1 MVYELCWILISVL
14 ILHVCSFGF
23 PLLICLSSVFIW
35 VLRICSRRRPFSF
48 MIFLPPALQ
57 SKPAA
62 LLFFPSVVFL
72 LLEVPA
78 LLIWFL
84 ASSIGL
90 PLIYGCTQGGLFF
103 LFEAAVFDFRLRVL
117 LIESINRERC
127 GLLIL
132 SRAQVFLPRFSFLPP
147 PSRLSGRCSR
157 CPGAQLHLP

>member
-1 MVYELCWILISVL
+1 MLD
-14 ILHVCSFGF
+14 FN
-23 PLLICLSSVFIW
+23 
-35 VLRICSRRRPFSF
+35 ICSCPSRVQFWFSSF
-48 MIFLPPALQ
+48 DLFVFSVYLGAKVLQPPQTIFFRDFPPTGPPV
-57 SKPAA
+57 KPAA

-72 LLEVPA
+72 LLLELPA

-117 LIESINRERC
+117 LTESINRERC

-147 PSRLSGRCSR
+147 PSRLSGRCSH
-157 CPGAQLHLP
+157 CPVAQLHLP